1 LRKGDDVT
9 DDQFGE
15 IVTESDWPMPAVST
29 ITAFGHGL
37 SAGDVVH
44 VYPRSR
50 WREFFRRPRARV
62 VTHADCHSFTY
73 EERRITWAEWRG
85 ELRDIL
91 RDWARRLKVWAVGW
105 SDDE

>member
-1 LRKGDDVT
+1 MT

-15 IVTESDWPMPAVST
+15 VVTEADWPMPEVRTVTSF
-29 ITAFGHGL
+29 FGHGL

-50 WREFFRRPRARV
+50 WREFFRRPRASV
-62 VTHADCHSFTY
+62 VTHADLHSFTY

-85 ELRDIL
+85 ELRDGL
-91 RDWARRLKVWAVGW
+91 RDWARRVWVGLVGW
-105 SDDE
+105 NTDEA